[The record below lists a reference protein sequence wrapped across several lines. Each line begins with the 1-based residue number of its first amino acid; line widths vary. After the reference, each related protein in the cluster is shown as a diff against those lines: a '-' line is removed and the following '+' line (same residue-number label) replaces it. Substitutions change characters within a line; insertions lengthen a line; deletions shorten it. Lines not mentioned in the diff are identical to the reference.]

1 MFLLLF
7 FSVQVLMLAY
17 STHYTFYIGNK
28 RKLNVFIFQDI
39 YICREDVPLVEFM
52 YLVFNRM
59 PGEHYCR

>member
-7 FSVQVLMLAY
+7 FSVQVLMLVY

-28 RKLNVFIFQDI
+28 RKLNVFIFQDM

-52 YLVFNRM
+52 YLVFIHM